1 MAVELFIQHNS
12 TIQFPVV
19 KEGARLTLERK
30 GTPGKLEFTVVKG
43 PGLNFA
49 EGDPVKL
56 TVNGTAMF
64 YGFVFK
70 KKRDKGGTI
79 DVVAY
84 DQLRYLKNK
93 DTITEEG
100 LKASDLLKRIATDFR
115 LNLGTVEDTG
125 YTLETIVEENQT
137 LPSRTFRMN
146 HNNLTIIGTI
156 DEIQA
161 VEQAVFL
168 ILNTERYEWLIHSWD
183 YGVELHN
190 LIGKDV
196 EYCIPEI
203 ERRVR
208 EALLQDDRITAVQN
222 FEFTVNKKKV
232 LTTFTVVSIF
242 GEINAELGVEI

>member
-1 MAVELFIQHNS
+1 MIPQVQDDIKQDF
-12 TIQFPVV
+12 TI
-19 KEGARLTLERK
+19 E
-30 GTPGKLEFTVVKG
+30 
-43 PGLNFA
+43 
-49 EGDPVKL
+49 
-56 TVNGTAMF
+56 
-64 YGFVFK
+64 
-70 KKRDKGGTI
+70 
-79 DVVAY
+79 
-84 DQLRYLKNK
+84 
-93 DTITEEG
+93 
-100 LKASDLLKRIATDFR
+100 
-115 LNLGTVEDTG
+115 
-125 YTLETIVEENQT
+125 T

-161 VEQAVFL
+161 VEQAVFLFLNKKNHELVVFL

>member
-1 MAVELFIQHNS
+1 MIPQVQDDIKQDF
-12 TIQFPVV
+12 TI
-19 KEGARLTLERK
+19 E
-30 GTPGKLEFTVVKG
+30 
-43 PGLNFA
+43 
-49 EGDPVKL
+49 
-56 TVNGTAMF
+56 
-64 YGFVFK
+64 
-70 KKRDKGGTI
+70 
-79 DVVAY
+79 
-84 DQLRYLKNK
+84 
-93 DTITEEG
+93 
-100 LKASDLLKRIATDFR
+100 
-115 LNLGTVEDTG
+115 
-125 YTLETIVEENQT
+125 T

-208 EALLQDDRITAVQN
+208 EALLQDDRITA
-222 FEFTVNKKKV
+222 NKKKV

>member
-1 MAVELFIQHNS
+1 MIPQVQDDIKQDF
-12 TIQFPVV
+12 TI
-19 KEGARLTLERK
+19 E
-30 GTPGKLEFTVVKG
+30 
-43 PGLNFA
+43 
-49 EGDPVKL
+49 
-56 TVNGTAMF
+56 
-64 YGFVFK
+64 
-70 KKRDKGGTI
+70 
-79 DVVAY
+79 
-84 DQLRYLKNK
+84 
-93 DTITEEG
+93 
-100 LKASDLLKRIATDFR
+100 
-115 LNLGTVEDTG
+115 
-125 YTLETIVEENQT
+125 T

-146 HNNLTIIGTI
+146 HNHLTIIGTI

>member
-1 MAVELFIQHNS
+1 MIPQVQDEIKQDF
-12 TIQFPVV
+12 TI
-19 KEGARLTLERK
+19 E
-30 GTPGKLEFTVVKG
+30 
-43 PGLNFA
+43 
-49 EGDPVKL
+49 
-56 TVNGTAMF
+56 
-64 YGFVFK
+64 
-70 KKRDKGGTI
+70 
-79 DVVAY
+79 
-84 DQLRYLKNK
+84 
-93 DTITEEG
+93 
-100 LKASDLLKRIATDFR
+100 
-115 LNLGTVEDTG
+115 
-125 YTLETIVEENQT
+125 T

-232 LTTFTVVSIF
+232 LATFTVVSIF